1 MITKKFSKS
10 YDEALTQAYLFQSEL
25 VVDQAAFT
33 AFSPLFASPFA
44 ADFLLDIQAADAI
57 PTNEDDLNNQTV
69 LSAEVED
76 QMVLAREQ
84 YQKLLLY
91 VGFAWPNSEPKLKVF
106 GNNQYEIARKSPP
119 KMINLLQSSYLSAN
133 SVTYKA
139 ALIAAGFLQTDI
151 TLLHTIELDL
161 TAKLNAQQDYIRHS
175 FTRSEDRVVAFNK
188 VWDTMVQISNA
199 SKYIFKDS
207 PAKIEFYL
215 LYPEGAGP
223 GVLTPPTGLSF
234 TLSNMKISWNSVT
247 NATSYSVE
255 ISQDGVA
262 YNEIYSGVETNFIY
276 MPVFFGY
283 AYLRCRARNASGY
296 SDYSDVYNFSYYDV
310 LPAPE
315 NLEISLVSGS
325 SVMVE
330 LSWSAVLS
338 ADSYK
343 IYRSVVN
350 LDSPAGDYTY
360 LTDQIGTVYTGNAV
374 SGKRNWYVLKSM
386 NATQMSDYS
395 QAVYLDV
402 AVVPV

>member
-1 MITKKFSKS
+1 MIQKKFNKS
-10 YDEALTQAYLFQSEL
+10 FDDALTQAYLFQTNFIANKA
-25 VVDQAAFT
+25 DFI
-33 AFSPLFASPFA
+33 AFSSVFADPYG
-44 ADFLLDIQAADAI
+44 ADFLDLITDADEM
-57 PTNEDDLNNQTV
+57 PTFEDDQNEQAIYTLQV
-69 LSAEVED
+69 EESMEKARDQFKKLSFCID
-76 QMVLAREQ
+76 I
-84 YQKLLLY
+84 
-91 VGFAWPNSEPKLKVF
+91 AWPNSEI
-106 GNNQYEIARKSPP
+106 NQRAFRVNLYESSRQIPQ
-119 KMINLLQSSYLSAN
+119 KMINLLQNAHA
-133 SVTYKA
+133 KA
-139 ALIAAGFLQTDI
+139 ISTTFHADLVAAGFSAADI
-151 TLLHTIELDL
+151 TLLESLANEL
-161 TAKLNAQQDYIRHS
+161 TQRYNAQQDFIQLTFER
-175 FTRSEDRVVAFNK
+175 TEKRTIAFNK
-188 VWDTMVQISNA
+188 VWDEMVKISNA
-199 SKYIFKDS
+199 SKMIFKNS
-207 PAKIEFYL
+207 PARIETFL
-215 LYPEGAGP
+215 LYPEGPGP
-223 GVLTPPTGLSF
+223 GALTPPTGLIF

-402 AVVPV
+402 AAGPV